1 MDPRHRGRPVDGIPL
16 QEAPAYAADVYTR
29 ILVGTD
35 GSATASKAVAR
46 AVEVARSSGARLTIM
61 TAASESQGRRVVD
74 EAAAGHAGSGVDID
88 TLVVD
93 QDPVGALIDTSEQ
106 GYDLVVVGNKGMTG
120 VSRFFKVGAVPNKL
134 SHHLPTSL
142 LVVRTT

>member
-1 MDPRHRGRPVDGIPL
+1 
-16 QEAPAYAADVYTR
+16 VYSR

-35 GSATASKAVAR
+35 GSSTAGKAVAR
-46 AVEVARSSGARLTIM
+46 AVEVARSSGASLTIM
-61 TAASESQGRRVVD
+61 TAGSQSKGRRVVE
-74 EAAAGHAGSGVDID
+74 EAAAAHVGSGVDID

-93 QDPVGALIDTSEQ
+93 QDPVGALIDTAEQ

-120 VSRFFKVGAVPNKL
+120 LSRFFKVGAVPNKL
-134 SHHLPTSL
+134 SHNLPASL

>member
-1 MDPRHRGRPVDGIPL
+1 
-16 QEAPAYAADVYTR
+16 VYSR

-46 AVEVARSSGARLTIM
+46 AVEVAKSSGARLTIM
-61 TAASESQGRRVVD
+61 MAAPESKGRGIVD
-74 EAAAGHAGSGVDID
+74 EAAAGHAASGVDID
-88 TLVVD
+88 TLVVEAD
-93 QDPVGALIDTSEQ
+93 AVRALIDTAEQ

-120 VSRFFKVGAVPNKL
+120 VSRFFKVGTVPNKL

>member
-1 MDPRHRGRPVDGIPL
+1 M
-16 QEAPAYAADVYTR
+16 YSR

-35 GSATASKAVAR
+35 GSSTAGKAVAR
-46 AVEVARSSGARLTIM
+46 AVEVARSSGASLTIM
-61 TAASESQGRRVVD
+61 TAAAETKGRRVVE
-74 EAAAGHAGSGVDID
+74 EAAAAHAGSGVEID

-93 QDPVGALIDTSEQ
+93 TDPVGALIDTAER

-120 VSRFFKVGAVPNKL
+120 VSRFFKVGTVPNKL
-134 SHHLPTSL
+134 SHNLPTSL

>member
-1 MDPRHRGRPVDGIPL
+1 M
-16 QEAPAYAADVYTR
+16 YTR

-35 GSATASKAVAR
+35 GSSTASKAVSR
-46 AVEVARSSGARLTIM
+46 AVEVASSSGARLTIL
-61 TAASESQGRRVVD
+61 TAAPESKGRSIVD
-74 EAAAGHAGSGVDID
+74 EAAAGYAGSGVEID

-93 QDPVGALIDTSEQ
+93 QDPVRALIETAEQ

-142 LVVRTT
+142 LIVRTT

>member
-1 MDPRHRGRPVDGIPL
+1 M
-16 QEAPAYAADVYTR
+16 YTR

-35 GSATASKAVAR
+35 GSSTADKAVAR
-46 AVEVARSSGARLTIM
+46 AVEVARSSGATLTILS
-61 TAASESQGRRVVD
+61 AGSESEARAVVD
-74 EAAAGHAGSGVDID
+74 AAATAHAGSGVDID

-93 QDPVGALIDTSEQ
+93 ADPVGALIDAAEQ

-120 VSRFFKVGAVPNKL
+120 ISRFFKVGAVPNKL
-134 SHHLPTSL
+134 SHNLPTSM

>member
-1 MDPRHRGRPVDGIPL
+1 M
-16 QEAPAYAADVYTR
+16 YTR

-35 GSATASKAVAR
+35 GSPTAAKAVAR
-46 AVEVARSSGARLTIM
+46 AVEVARSAGASLTIM
-61 TAASESQGRRVVD
+61 TASSEAEGRTVVD
-74 EAAAGHAGSGVDID
+74 EAAAAHAGAGVDID

-93 QDPVGALIDTSEQ
+93 KDPVGALIDAAEQ

-134 SHHLPTSL
+134 SHHLPTSM

>member
-1 MDPRHRGRPVDGIPL
+1 V
-16 QEAPAYAADVYTR
+16 YAR

-35 GSATASKAVAR
+35 GSSTASKAVAR
-46 AVEVARSSGARLTIM
+46 AVEVAKSSGARLTIM
-61 TAASESQGRRVVD
+61 TAGSESKGRSVVD
-74 EAAAGHAGSGVDID
+74 QAAADHAASGVDID
-88 TLVVD
+88 TLVVEA
-93 QDPVGALIDTSEQ
+93 DPVRALIDTAEQ

-120 VSRFFKVGAVPNKL
+120 VSRFFKVGTVPNKL

>member
-1 MDPRHRGRPVDGIPL
+1 M
-16 QEAPAYAADVYTR
+16 YSR

-35 GSATASKAVAR
+35 GSSTADKAVAR
-46 AVEVARSSGARLTIM
+46 AVEVARSAGARLTIM
-61 TAASESQGRRVVD
+61 TAAPEAKGRPVVD
-74 EAAAGHAGSGVDID
+74 RAAAAHADAGVEID

-93 QDPVGALIDTSEQ
+93 DDPVGAILDTAEQ

-120 VSRFFKVGAVPNKL
+120 ISRFFKVGAVPNKL
-134 SHHLPTSL
+134 SHHLPTSM

>member
-1 MDPRHRGRPVDGIPL
+1 M
-16 QEAPAYAADVYTR
+16 YTR

-35 GSATASKAVAR
+35 GSSTAERAVAR
-46 AVEVARSSGARLTIM
+46 AVEVARSSGARLTILSAG
-61 TAASESQGRRVVD
+61 TESEARPVVD
-74 EAAAGHAGSGVDID
+74 SAAAAHAGSGVDID

-93 QDPVGALIDTSEQ
+93 EDPVGAILDTAER

-120 VSRFFKVGAVPNKL
+120 ISRFFKVGAVPNKL
-134 SHHLPTSL
+134 SHHLPTSM

>member
-1 MDPRHRGRPVDGIPL
+1 
-16 QEAPAYAADVYTR
+16 VYTR

-46 AVEVARSSGARLTIM
+46 AVEVAATTGARLTIM
-61 TAASESQGRRVVD
+61 TAGRGERSQRVVD
-74 EAAAGHAGSGVDID
+74 EAAAAHSGSGVPID
-88 TLVVD
+88 TAVVD
-93 QDPVGALIDTSEQ
+93 DEPVAALVDTATDG

-120 VSRFFKVGAVPNKL
+120 MSRFFKLGAVPNKL

-142 LVVRTT
+142 LIVRTT

>member
-1 MDPRHRGRPVDGIPL
+1 M
-16 QEAPAYAADVYTR
+16 YTR

-35 GSATASKAVAR
+35 GSPTAAKAVAR
-46 AVEVARSSGARLTIM
+46 AVEVARSTGARLTIL
-61 TAASESQGRRVVD
+61 TAGREAKGRAVVE
-74 EAAAGHAGSGVDID
+74 EAAASHAGSGVDID

-93 QDPVGALIDTSEQ
+93 DDPVGALIDTARGG

-120 VSRFFKVGAVPNKL
+120 VSRFFKLGAVPNKL

-142 LVVRTT
+142 LIVRTT

>member
-1 MDPRHRGRPVDGIPL
+1 MFS
-16 QEAPAYAADVYTR
+16 R

-35 GSATASKAVAR
+35 GSPTAARAVAR
-46 AVEVARSSGARLTIM
+46 AVEVARSNDARLTIL
-61 TAASESQGRRVVD
+61 TAASEARGRPVVD
-74 EAAAGHAGSGVDID
+74 EAAAAHAGAGVEID
-88 TLVVD
+88 TAVVD
-93 QDPVGALIDTSEQ
+93 QDPVGALIDTAHTG

-142 LVVRTT
+142 LIVRTT

>member
-1 MDPRHRGRPVDGIPL
+1 M
-16 QEAPAYAADVYTR
+16 YTR

-35 GSATASKAVAR
+35 GSSTASKAVSR
-46 AVEVARSSGARLTIM
+46 AVDVARSSGARLTILS
-61 TAASESQGRRVVD
+61 AGSESKGRAIVE
-74 EAAAGHAGSGVDID
+74 EAAAGHADSGVEID

-93 QDPVGALIDTSEQ
+93 NDPVGALIETAEQ

-142 LVVRTT
+142 LIVRTT